1 MSICTKTLE
10 SMKRTSKPAFSEL
23 KELNEDIDCNTNLLT
38 RYNDMAVL
46 AKSRCYNEGEKS
58 NKYFLNLHKHQA
70 TNNEMS
76 ELEIEG
82 HRVTDP
88 IGIRNHVTS
97 FY

>member
-1 MSICTKTLE
+1 MQ
-10 SMKRTSKPAFSEL
+10 EL
-23 KELNEDIDCNTNLLT
+23 SSQIASRDAILQQQGEKL
-38 RYNDMAVL
+38 AVL
-46 AKSRCYNEGEKS
+46 AKSRWYNEGEKS
-58 NKYFLNLHKHQA
+58 NKYFLNLLKHQA